1 MKRSLI
7 TCLLMIYAIS
17 SFAQKETESAEPT
30 FGVELERKVAFA
42 VIENDSYKDVVVEL
56 KAADLVSILDGV
68 KVTVKNA
75 KTGKKIYKKR
85 FSKSYLYGFSN
96 GTIQVGKGN
105 TLTQVVITKS
115 TYNGKWI
122 MEIKEKGIY

>member
-1 MKRSLI
+1 
-7 TCLLMIYAIS
+7 MIYAIS
-17 SFAQKETESAEPT
+17 SFAQKETESAKPT

-42 VIENDSYKDVVVEL
+42 VIENDSYEDVVVEL
-56 KAADLVSILDGV
+56 KAADLVSLLDGV
-68 KVTVKNA
+68 KVTVKYA

-115 TYNGKWI
+115 TYNGEWI
-122 MEIKEKGIY
+122 MELKEKGIY